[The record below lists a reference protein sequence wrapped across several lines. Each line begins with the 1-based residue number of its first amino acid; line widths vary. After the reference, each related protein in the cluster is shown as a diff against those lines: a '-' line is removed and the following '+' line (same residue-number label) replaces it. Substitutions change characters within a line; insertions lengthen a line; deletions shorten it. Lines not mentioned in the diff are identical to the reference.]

1 MCCCL
6 FLVQKQFEFWLD
18 RAIVSLVK
26 RSVFCL
32 VLLIMGAVSA
42 WAVQCRSCGLEIR
55 GDYLEYIDEAVG
67 GSVSICQTCSTNAQK
82 CFHCNVPF
90 KTGLKALPDGRLVCS
105 RDSAE
110 GLNRDEELVAVARDV
125 RDRLNELFRGT
136 MVFPEATAL
145 LTRDSRGLVAM
156 HKKSVGGGPPVGLTR
171 SVSRVP
177 GRFDHTIF
185 ILSGLR
191 KPRVMAVL
199 AHEFTHVW
207 LAEQVGTT
215 RGLANATT
223 EGFCE
228 LVALKLMKT
237 TDVPFESD
245 YIQLNRYTQGQLPAF
260 VALDQEQ
267 GFSGVLNWLR
277 RSKEISLKTAAPL
290 LVSTPASSIPAV
302 AAAGLLPAPIPVP
315 DKLILKG
322 IVGAAGRKLAL
333 INNQTIG
340 VGETAKVK
348 IGRTTVVVRCLEIG
362 TDSVVI
368 LVGDAVEKQRLD
380 LSNGR

>member
-1 MCCCL
+1 
-6 FLVQKQFEFWLD
+6 
-18 RAIVSLVK
+18 
-26 RSVFCL
+26 
-32 VLLIMGAVSA
+32 
-42 WAVQCRSCGLEIR
+42 
-55 GDYLEYIDEAVG
+55 
-67 GSVSICQTCSTNAQK
+67 
-82 CFHCNVPF
+82 
-90 KTGLKALPDGRLVCS
+90 
-105 RDSAE
+105 
-110 GLNRDEELVAVARDV
+110 
-125 RDRLNELFRGT
+125 
-136 MVFPEATAL
+136 
-145 LTRDSRGLVAM
+145 
-156 HKKSVGGGPPVGLTR
+156 
-171 SVSRVP
+171 
-177 GRFDHTIF
+177 
-185 ILSGLR
+185 
-191 KPRVMAVL
+191 MAVL

-237 TDVPFESD
+237 TDVPFESE

-322 IVGAAGRKLAL
+322 IVGAAGGKLAL

-348 IGRTTVVVRCLEIG
+348 IGQTTVVVRCLEIR